1 MLMIVSPSVMRL
13 FRLVSHTLRH
23 SLRSGAAGC
32 LCGAAAGAIPP
43 TQRHS
48 ASPVAPPGHGC
59 ALKSPTC
66 VQFQYK
72 PRADVGGHSS
82 PRSTFSPCPLI
93 PIASPVINTMI
104 KCYADS
110 QVNKKSFKLALIIM
124 FLGLYRL
131 PVFILYL
138 YGNKPIKLINLN
150 FTKTNV
156 ELSKISETA
165 IGYWFEVTS
174 PNQQPMN

>member
-1 MLMIVSPSVMRL
+1 MYFINTDVMIVIRKRFVRPQFKILTEQRSLAMLMIVSPSVMRL

-32 LCGAAAGAIPP
+32 RCGAAAGALPP

-93 PIASPVINTMI
+93 PIASPIINTMI
-104 KCYADS
+104 KCYANS
-110 QVNKKSFKLALIIM
+110 QVNKTSFK
-124 FLGLYRL
+124 
-131 PVFILYL
+131 
-138 YGNKPIKLINLN
+138 
-150 FTKTNV
+150 
-156 ELSKISETA
+156 
-165 IGYWFEVTS
+165 
-174 PNQQPMN
+174 

>member
-32 LCGAAAGAIPP
+32 RCGAAAGALPP

-93 PIASPVINTMI
+93 PIASPIINTMI
-104 KCYADS
+104 KCYANS
-110 QVNKKSFKLALIIM
+110 QVNKRSFKLTLIIM

-138 YGNKPIKLINLN
+138 YGNKPINRSVGKYINFCYFYKN
-150 FTKTNV
+150 
-156 ELSKISETA
+156 
-165 IGYWFEVTS
+165 
-174 PNQQPMN
+174 